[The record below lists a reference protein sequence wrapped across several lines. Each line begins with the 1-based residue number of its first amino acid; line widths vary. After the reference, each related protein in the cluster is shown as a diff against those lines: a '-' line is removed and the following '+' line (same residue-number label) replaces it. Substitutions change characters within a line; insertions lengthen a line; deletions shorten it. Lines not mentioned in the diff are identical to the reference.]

1 MIGGA
6 GDGNRSR
13 MIVLASRT
21 RETTEDA
28 DTSQLRYHIGMVH
41 ANILQR
47 VTIVIG
53 RVLGFW
59 ASSADSTNANHKSD
73 NAARGGEFNFRT
85 EMFDDGT
92 DSFGW
97 YEDD

>member
-1 MIGGA
+1 
-6 GDGNRSR
+6 
-13 MIVLASRT
+13 
-21 RETTEDA
+21 
-28 DTSQLRYHIGMVH
+28 MVH
-41 ANILQR
+41 ANFFKH
-47 VTIVIG
+47 TIVVLG
-53 RVLGFW
+53 RVLGFFA
-59 ASSADSTNANHKSD
+59 ASAETTSANHKSD